1 MNPSLKLRSSI
12 SNNESY
18 MNKVT
23 RLTVDLSTLITEN
36 NLSLS
41 SVHFFANISTL
52 TLANNECDLSVEF
65 ALNFFETSIDL
76 TPMASEQDPKQPL
89 INPFV
94 HKESLYTEPIPPT
107 TVLDMIPHPL
117 SNKRKLRRTVS
128 IKPSERHAYMAN
140 LSERLS
146 TRKYLHRRLAFV
158 SDLTCGISMLG
169 IILMIIGNE
178 ITFDQMN
185 DRDTPTSWF
194 IKLILTF
201 STVILVVLILVYHR
215 LELALYSVNNCIE
228 DWRVGITFKKIMV
241 IIFEVIICFIHP
253 IPMAYPTES
262 RIQEEDAKNNVTS
275 TPGHPLTYI
284 PLDVALGLPMFLR
297 LYLLC
302 RCIVYHSQLVRNA
315 ASRSFGYLNQVKIN
329 FSFLIRIYLQRWP
342 TRCLLVI
349 CIMSFLIGSWALRAC
364 NYKPSSDDHFPMS
377 DAMWLFVVTF
387 TSLGYGDLIAS
398 THCGRIVAGMVS
410 VYGLFASALLIAVLA
425 QKLMLDRSEKYVHSF
440 VLNTQLT
447 KERQEQS
454 ANIIKFALKLWV
466 WKAHTK
472 SFSFAHY
479 LRIQRK
485 LFRSIKAVHEIRRQE
500 QVLIDNSIDQ
510 VELATMQHKT
520 ITRTELTNIKIR
532 KMEVKVDTIEEQLIN
547 VNNTINNIQNTL
559 NILVNKISGGNNI

>member
-1 MNPSLKLRSSI
+1 
-12 SNNESY
+12 
-18 MNKVT
+18 
-23 RLTVDLSTLITEN
+23 
-36 NLSLS
+36 
-41 SVHFFANISTL
+41 
-52 TLANNECDLSVEF
+52 
-65 ALNFFETSIDL
+65 
-76 TPMASEQDPKQPL
+76 MASEQDPKQPL
-89 INPFV
+89 INPFDR
-94 HKESLYTEPIPPT
+94 KESFYTEPIPT

-117 SNKRKLRRTVS
+117 SNKRKVRRPVS
-128 IKPSERHAYMAN
+128 IKPSETHAYMSN

-146 TRKYLHRRLAFV
+146 ARKYLHRRLAFV

-169 IILMIIGNE
+169 IILMIIENE
-178 ITFDQMN
+178 ITFDQIC
-185 DRDTPTSWF
+185 DRDTPTSWY
-194 IKLILTF
+194 IKMILT
-201 STVILVVLILVYHR
+201 STTIILIVLILVYHR

-228 DWRVGITFKKIMV
+228 DWRVGITFKKIMF
-241 IIFEVIICFIHP
+241 ILLEVIICFIHP
-253 IPMAYPTES
+253 VPLAYPTES
-262 RIQEEDAKNNVTS
+262 RMQELDAKNNVT
-275 TPGHPLTYI
+275 TTAGHPLSYI

-329 FSFLIRIYLQRWP
+329 FSFLTRIYLQQWP

-364 NYKPSSDDHFPMS
+364 NFKPSTDDHFPMS
-377 DAMWLFVVTF
+377 DAMWLFTVTF

-410 VYGLFASALLIAVLA
+410 FYGLFASALIIAVLA

-447 KERQEQS
+447 KERQQQS
-454 ANIIKFALKLWV
+454 ANIIKFALQLWV
-466 WKAHTK
+466 WRGHTK
-472 SFSFAHY
+472 RFSFAHY

-485 LFRSIKAVHEIRRQE
+485 LFHSMKVVQAIRREE
-500 QVLIDNSIDQ
+500 QILINNSIDQ
-510 VELATMQHKT
+510 VELIAMQHKT

-532 KMEVKVDTIEEQLIN
+532 KMEVKVDKMEEQLTN

-559 NILVNKISGGNNI
+559 NILVDKISEGNNI